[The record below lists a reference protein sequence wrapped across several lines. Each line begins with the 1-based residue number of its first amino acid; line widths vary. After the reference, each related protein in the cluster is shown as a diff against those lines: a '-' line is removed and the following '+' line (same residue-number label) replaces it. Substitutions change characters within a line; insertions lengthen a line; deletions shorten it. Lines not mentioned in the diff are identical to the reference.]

1 MTHKKQIKLNKY
13 SNFVFIYSY
22 SIPLPWNS
30 FDCQQVW
37 LKRLDCYI
45 FFDNQWLYLY
55 TVLTLLLSQFKLIC
69 VYPFIMFKILN
80 WKIHWNRK
88 WFFSNRVQAHGKP
101 ILSRIDSCLVGA
113 WCLTT
118 VPPNQPWNWNYN
130 WRNSLHSRETAGT
143 GENRMIHW

>member
-1 MTHKKQIKLNKY
+1 MYLFTVTVFLCLEILLIANRCDWSVWTVRY
-13 SNFVFIYSY
+13 SLIIN
-22 SIPLPWNS
+22 
-30 FDCQQVW
+30 D
-37 LKRLDCYI
+37 YI
-45 FFDNQWLYLY
+45 FI
-55 TVLTLLLSQFKLIC
+55 LTLLLSQFKLIC

>member
-1 MTHKKQIKLNKY
+1 MYLFTVT
-13 SNFVFIYSY
+13 VFLCLEILLIANRCDWS
-22 SIPLPWNS
+22 
-30 FDCQQVW
+30 VW
-37 LKRLDCYI
+37 TVRYFLIINDYI
-45 FFDNQWLYLY
+45 FI
-55 TVLTLLLSQFKLIC
+55 LTLLLSQFKLIC
-69 VYPFIMFKILN
+69 VYPFFKFKILN
-80 WKIHWNRK
+80 WKIHWNHQ
-88 WFFSNRVQAHGKP
+88 WFFSKRVQAHGKP